1 MGRRRI
7 LIVKLGAFGDFFLA
21 QTAFAA
27 IRRHHA
33 GDHLALLTLP
43 SLAPLARLSGLFDEV
58 LEDPRERSLGSYLR
72 VRRLLRAGRFDRVYD
87 LQAQPRTDRYF
98 WLLAPGPWPEWSGTA
113 LGASHADR
121 YPGRRKVPVLARYTR
136 QLAPFGIVLDDTP
149 DLSWLDADTS
159 RFGIKAPYALLIP
172 GSSPGRPDKR
182 WPAERYGELATILAA
197 RGVTPVV
204 LGTAI
209 ESELAQAIVAACP
222 QAVDLTNRTSIPEIA
237 GLARRAWAAVG
248 NDTGPTHLVAA
259 IGCPTVAVFSDAS
272 HPIHTN
278 GPRVVIHHRPDFAD
292 MDVAGVVAAVDG
304 VAAEAVP
311 PPQTVPPP

>member
-1 MGRRRI
+1 MTGTFGNHRGRI
-7 LIVKLGAFGDFFLA
+7 LIIKLGAFGDFFLA

-33 GDHLALLTLP
+33 ADHLSLLTLP

-58 LEDPRERSLGSYLR
+58 LEDPRGRSLGAYLR
-72 VRRLLRAGRFDRVYD
+72 IRRRLRAGRFDRVYD

-113 LGASHADR
+113 RGASHRDQ
-121 YPGRRKVPVLARYTR
+121 YPGRRKVPVIERYTR
-136 QLAPFGIVLDDTP
+136 QLAPFGIAPDTVP
-149 DLSWLDADTS
+149 DLSWLDADT
-159 RFGIKAPYALLIP
+159 RGFGLSEPYALLIP

-182 WPAERYGELATILAA
+182 WPAERYGELARALAA

-209 ESELAQAIVAACP
+209 EADIARAIVASCP
-222 QAVDLTNRTSIPEIA
+222 QAVDLTGRTSVPEIA
-237 GLARRAWAAVG
+237 GLARRAWASVG

-259 IGCPTVAVFSDAS
+259 VGCPILGLFCDAS
-272 HPIHTN
+272 VPIHVN
-278 GPRVVIHHRPDFAD
+278 GPRMVVHHRPSFVD
-292 MDVAGVVAAVDG
+292 MDVAGVLAAMD
-304 VAAEAVP
+304 ALP
-311 PPQTVPPP
+311 PTR

>member
-1 MGRRRI
+1 MTTARRRI
-7 LIVKLGAFGDFFLA
+7 LIIKLGAFGDFFLA

-58 LEDPRERSLGSYLR
+58 LEDPRGRSLGAYR
-72 VRRLLRAGRFDRVYD
+72 TVRRLLRAGRFDRVYD

-98 WLLAPGPWPEWSGTA
+98 WLFAPGPWPEWSGTA
-113 LGASHADR
+113 WGASHRDQ
-121 YPGRRKVPVLARYTR
+121 YPGRRKVPVLARYAR
-136 QLAPFGIVLDDTP
+136 QLAPLGITLDDAP
-149 DLSWLDADTS
+149 DLSWLDADTA
-159 RFGIKAPYALLIP
+159 RFGLTGPYALLIP

-182 WPAERYGELATILAA
+182 WPVERYADLANALAA

-204 LGTAI
+204 LGTSI
-209 ESELAQAIVAACP
+209 EADLAKAIVAACP
-222 QAVDLTNRTSIPEIA
+222 QAVDLTNRTNVPEIA
-237 GLARRAWAAVG
+237 GLARRAWATVG

-272 HPIHTN
+272 NPIHSN
-278 GPRVVIHHRPDFAD
+278 GPRVVVHHRPDFAAMD
-292 MDVAGVVAAVDG
+292 MPGVLDAMDAIAANR
-304 VAAEAVP
+304 
-311 PPQTVPPP
+311 

>member
-1 MGRRRI
+1 MMTKAEPRRVLVI
-7 LIVKLGAFGDFFLA
+7 KLGAFGDFFLA

-33 GDHLALLTLP
+33 GAHLALLTLP

-58 LEDPRERSLGSYLR
+58 LEDPRGRKLADYLR

-113 LGASHADR
+113 LGASHRDQYA
-121 YPGRRKVPVLARYTR
+121 GRRRVPVLARYAR
-136 QLAPFGIVLDDTP
+136 QLAPFGIALDDTP
-149 DLSWLDADTS
+149 DLSWLDADTA
-159 RFGIKAPYALLIP
+159 RFGLTGAYALLIP

-182 WPAERYGELATILAA
+182 WPIERYSDLANALAD

-209 ESELAQAIVAACP
+209 EADLARGIAAACP
-222 QAVDLTNRTSIPEIA
+222 AAVDLTSQTSVPEIA

-259 IGCPTVAVFSDAS
+259 VGCPTVAVFSDAS
-272 HPIHTN
+272 KPIHAN
-278 GPRVVIHHRPDFAD
+278 GPRVVVHHRPDFAA
-292 MDVAGVVAAVDG
+292 MDVAGVLDAMDAVS
-304 VAAEAVP
+304 ANR
-311 PPQTVPPP
+311 